1 MRTVVYNHIRG
12 LRLGNFF
19 LSDNLPWTDNGD
31 PVYYQNKKY
40 IYVDTAQTSQTAIS
54 DSLDGRG
61 YVDEVSTV
69 SVFFVN
75 DAKVLPVDYDAI
87 VELLKSA
94 RLAEGTEGYTSRT
107 CQVSTEYSQDN
118 IVTTLVFSFRKL
130 LTN

>member
-1 MRTVVYNHIRG
+1 MRTVIYNHIRG

-19 LSDNLPWTDNGD
+19 LTDNLPWTENGD

-40 IYVDTAQTSQTAIS
+40 IYVDTAQTTQTPLS
-54 DSLDGRG
+54 DSLDGAG
-61 YVDEVSTV
+61 YVDEVTTV

-75 DAKVLPVDYDAI
+75 DAKTLPVDYDAI

-94 RLAEGTEGYTSRT
+94 RLATGTEGYTSKT
-107 CQVSTEYSQDN
+107 CQVSTNYVQDN
-118 IVTTLVFSFRKL
+118 IVTTLDFSFRKL